1 MFSGGIEKDQKY
13 EMGQVYNHFHNILR
27 LFDVL
32 PNFPFTTSEMM
43 SNYYLQ
49 HGIYKLPHKLPNN
62 LRLWILGN

>member
-13 EMGQVYNHFHNILR
+13 EMGQVYNHFHNISR

-43 SNYYLQ
+43 CDYYL
-49 HGIYKLPHKLPNN
+49 
-62 LRLWILGN
+62 